1 VARAPDCLTSLR
13 FQIERGEASDRH
25 DPCFLQSFAD
35 LHSPLVVQ
43 PYPIKANF
51 LLGSKRNSSC
61 GRDSLFSIAVDFP
74 SFREHNP
81 LESPLQRGRSS
92 FGSVIMYYPLLRG
105 RTVLAGKK
113 VLLIDRCQAT
123 CQVRAAV
130 LRSHG
135 VKVHAAEEIS
145 AALSLWQPNIYDLVM
160 LDVRRYSSGETLEF
174 YEQIKQA
181 SPRERVVFLVGPP
194 TYLSLTWPG
203 EVIAEDASSGQWGE
217 TVKRFL
223 AAA

>member
-1 VARAPDCLTSLR
+1 
-13 FQIERGEASDRH
+13 
-25 DPCFLQSFAD
+25 
-35 LHSPLVVQ
+35 
-43 PYPIKANF
+43 
-51 LLGSKRNSSC
+51 
-61 GRDSLFSIAVDFP
+61 
-74 SFREHNP
+74 
-81 LESPLQRGRSS
+81 
-92 FGSVIMYYPLLRG
+92 MYYPPPLRG
-105 RTVLAGKK
+105 RPVLAGKK

-123 CQVRAAV
+123 CEVRASV

-135 VKVHAAEEIS
+135 VEVHAAEEIS
-145 AALSLWQPNIYDLVM
+145 AARFLWQPDIYDLVM
-160 LDVRRYSSGETLEF
+160 LDVRRYSPSETLEF

>member
-1 VARAPDCLTSLR
+1 MVRLLRYHFEEERLRTKARSTAPK
-13 FQIERGEASDRH
+13 
-25 DPCFLQSFAD
+25 
-35 LHSPLVVQ
+35 V
-43 PYPIKANF
+43 
-51 LLGSKRNSSC
+51 
-61 GRDSLFSIAVDFP
+61 FSIAVDFP
-74 SFREHNP
+74 SFQEHNP

-92 FGSVIMYYPLLRG
+92 FGSGIMYYPPPLRG
-105 RTVLAGKK
+105 RAVLAGKK

-123 CQVRAAV
+123 CEVRAGV

-135 VKVHAAEEIS
+135 VEVHAVEEIS
-145 AALSLWQPNIYDLVM
+145 AARFLWQPNIYDLVM
-160 LDVRRYSSGETLEF
+160 LDVRRYSPAETLEF

-223 AAA
+223 VAA